1 MKKLYIKQKV
11 FSIGEKFTV
20 VDEDQH
26 PRYFVKGSFLKIPKT
41 FRVEDEKG
49 NEVSKITKKVI
60 SLLPK
65 FTVEL
70 DGNDA
75 IEISKHLSVFKAK
88 YAISAEDIKVEGNW
102 WDMDFE
108 VSQKGRKVA
117 EIHKRWISW
126 GDSYEITILNDSLE
140 ELIVSLVI
148 AIDCVKADENSNAAS
163 SSD

>member
-20 VDEDQH
+20 IDEDQR

-41 FRVEDEKG
+41 FRIEDEKG

-65 FTVEL
+65 FTVEI
-70 DGNDA
+70 DGKDA

-148 AIDCVKADENSNAAS
+148 AIDCVKDDENSNASS

>member
-1 MKKLYIKQKV
+1 M
-11 FSIGEKFTV
+11 
-20 VDEDQH
+20 
-26 PRYFVKGSFLKIPKT
+26 
-41 FRVEDEKG
+41 
-49 NEVSKITKKVI
+49 
-60 SLLPK
+60 
-65 FTVEL
+65 
-70 DGNDA
+70 
-75 IEISKHLSVFKAK
+75 SVFKAK
-88 YAISAEDIKVEGNW
+88 YVISAEDIKVEGNW

-148 AIDCVKADENSNAAS
+148 AIDCVKDDENSNASS